1 MTPRLRKAVPFV
13 APLLVG
19 VVGYLLIGE
28 GPSSAPVRA
37 GETAGW
43 ELPAIA
49 ATDISPAA
57 PVWTARAPWGSE
69 VAAAD
74 ATPDVAIRP
83 VGVVAVGDSLFAL
96 FTQGDSVVRV
106 PKGGF
111 LADGGQVTA
120 IRPDVVEWADAAGK
134 VQRRELMVDV
144 VDAGAESDSPAA
156 ATTQRGSR
164 AGSRTGPRGATP
176 SPRRTEGTTRPA
188 PTPREPGQRRARR
201 SVPENGADPFNSRRP
216 STTGD

>member
-1 MTPRLRKAVPFV
+1 MTPRLRKVVPFV
-13 APLLVG
+13 APLLLG
-19 VVGYLLIGE
+19 AVGYLLVGE

-37 GETAGW
+37 GESADW
-43 ELPAIA
+43 ALPAIA

-74 ATPDVAIRP
+74 AAPEVAIRP

-106 PKGGF
+106 AKGGF

-134 VQRRELMVDV
+134 VQRRELMVDI
-144 VDAGAESDSPAA
+144 VDAGAVADA
-156 ATTQRGSR
+156 ATG
-164 AGSRTGPRGATP
+164 ART
-176 SPRRTEGTTRPA
+176 SPRRERTTRPDRA
-188 PTPREPGQRRARR
+188 NRATPTQREPGQRRARR
-201 SVPENGADPFNSRRP
+201 NVPESGSQPFGNSRRP